1 MASKNLYFEYDSVYL
16 KYSNGNRCKFRECYI
31 FWHLAFSLNHIYLLK
46 ILHISILILNVVCV
60 SIQSQYTDIREK

>member
-16 KYSNGNRCKFRECYI
+16 KYSNGNCCKFQECYI
-31 FWHLAFSLNHIYLLK
+31 FLHLAFSLNHIYLIK